1 MSFLPI
7 QLVSLFAAADES
19 STMRSIEFSLPEGP
33 WQWAGYSL
41 AVAALVTLAIVV
53 YRKDSASL
61 PVFWKI
67 WLTGLRLAVIA
78 GLIVIA
84 INPQERTRKMSFRPS
99 RVAVLIDTSLSMRE
113 PESAPVVGS
122 SAAGEAQPPSRSAA
136 IADILSHTP
145 LLSELRKQHEVSVYT
160 FDSRLTAQQTFPLA
174 GVRPAGGSAFGPA
187 GGSATTSSSPSK
199 PVDWRE
205 TLQPRGLETRLGDS
219 LRDLMR
225 QVTGRTLSGIVVISD
240 GGSNAG
246 VDPSTANEVARRS
259 KVRLI
264 SVGVGST
271 QKPVTLRVVNIQAP
285 TDVHIGDPYEIRAF
299 VQGQGLAGRVVK
311 VELLM
316 RPAGDVK
323 SQPELLES
331 REVSLREDGV
341 AVEVTF
347 KRTPSVTGR
356 FEFFVR
362 TEPVIKVA
370 SLKREENER
379 RKTIRIV
386 DRKTRVLIIAGGP
399 MRDYRF
405 VHTALFRHKG
415 ISTDIWLQSAD
426 PSSITKVS
434 QESDNLLIEFPPTAA
449 DLFEY
454 DVVLAFD
461 PDWKSIPAD
470 KLELLRTWVSEHSG
484 GLVLVAGDVYT
495 SELVPNQSESG
506 GSDPLDAVRV
516 LYPVVL
522 NSYVLGSQFD
532 TRSDIA
538 WKIQFTRAG
547 KNADFL
553 QLDDTPAASQQVWD
567 DFDGVYRCHPTA
579 GEKSGATV
587 YAYFSDPRSQNDNG
601 ELPILMAS
609 QFYGSGRTFYI
620 GSAEMWRMRSLSEE
634 YYERF
639 WTKLIRD
646 AAQGRLRRGTA
657 RGMLLLE
664 RKEYPL
670 GQTVRVQANL
680 MSPQLEKLIAAAVP
694 MEVYRPDGKPLIPAP
709 KLLGNKSRPGEFVG
723 SFRAGMPGTY
733 RIEVLIPESPTKELL
748 RDSVDIVLPRLESD
762 HTEQDAG
769 LLTDLVRDTGGRYF
783 TLDQVVKELPATLPN
798 RSDYIAVDDRLN
810 QLWDRSWA
818 LYLLVGLL
826 SLEWLTRKL
835 LKLA

>member
-1 MSFLPI
+1 MSSLPI
-7 QLVSLFAAADES
+7 QFVSLFAAADSS

-41 AVAALVTLAIVV
+41 AVVALVTLAIVV
-53 YRKDSASL
+53 YRKDAASL
-61 PVFWKI
+61 SGVAKV
-67 WLTGLRLAVIA
+67 WLTGLRLSVIA

-113 PESAPVVGS
+113 PESAPPTGS
-122 SAAGEAQPPSRSAA
+122 SAAGEASPPSRSAA
-136 IADILSHTP
+136 ITELLSGTP
-145 LLSELRKQHEVSVYT
+145 LLDELRKQHQVGIYT
-160 FDSRLTAQQTFPLA
+160 FDSRLTAQQTLPLA
-174 GVRPAGGSAFGPA
+174 GVRSGGKSADGSAIRPA
-187 GGSATTSSSPSK
+187 DGSSSSGK
-199 PVDWRE
+199 PIDWKEALR
-205 TLQPRGLETRLGDS
+205 PRGLETRLGDS

-225 QVTGRTLSGIVVISD
+225 QVTGKTLAGIVVISD
-240 GGSNAG
+240 GDSNAG

-285 TDVHIGDPYEIRAF
+285 TDVHIGDAYEISAF

-311 VELLM
+311 VDLLM

-362 TEPVIKVA
+362 TAPVVRVA
-370 SLKREENER
+370 ALKREENER

-405 VHTALFRHKG
+405 VHTALYRHKG
-415 ISTDIWLQSAD
+415 VSTDVWLQSVD
-426 PSSITKVS
+426 PTTAGKVS

-461 PDWKSIPAD
+461 PDWKSIPAER
-470 KLELLRTWVSEHSG
+470 LELLKTWVSEHSG
-484 GLVLVAGDVYT
+484 GLILVASDVYT
-495 SELVPNQSESG
+495 SELADAGG
-506 GSDPLDAVRV
+506 GSAGNGGLDAIRA

-522 NSYVLGSQFD
+522 NSYVLGAQFD
-532 TRSDIA
+532 SRSDIA

-547 KNADFL
+547 QNADFL
-553 QLDDTPAASQQVWD
+553 QLDDTPAASRQVWD
-567 DFDGVYRCHPTA
+567 DFDGVYRCYPTA

-609 QFYGSGRTFYI
+609 QFYGSGRTFYL
-620 GSAEMWRMRSLSEE
+620 GSAEMWRLRSLSEE

-639 WTKLIRD
+639 WTKLIRE

-680 MSPQLEKLIAAAVP
+680 MNPQLEKLIADAVP

-723 SFRAGMPGTY
+723 SFRASLPGTY

-748 RDSVDIVLPRLESD
+748 RDSVDVVLPRLESD
-762 HTEQDAG
+762 HTEQNAG

-783 TLDQVVKELPATLPN
+783 TLDQVVKELPGTLPN

-810 QLWDRSWA
+810 QLWDRSWI